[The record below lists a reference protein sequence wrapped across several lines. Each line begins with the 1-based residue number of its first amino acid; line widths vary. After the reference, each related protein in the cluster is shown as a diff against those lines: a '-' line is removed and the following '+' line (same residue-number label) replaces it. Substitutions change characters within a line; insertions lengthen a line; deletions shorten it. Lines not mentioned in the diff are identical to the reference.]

1 MSREADQATGM
12 NRPRRSEIGPDSTAR
27 TPIRRFVAT
36 LAMAL
41 FVAGATV
48 AVGAIAQAPA
58 GKEASA
64 KPSTT
69 KPTAGKP
76 STNAAQVQ
84 PAAAKG
90 SAAKPTPS
98 KPTPSKPTPSKPES
112 SKPASSKPA
121 PENATAAA
129 EPLVVPDAPKPKSAR
144 AWLVMDDATGKILAG
159 ERIDERLEPASLTK
173 VMTAYV
179 IAAELQA
186 GHIGAHDAVKMS
198 LNAWQ
203 HGGGALDG
211 RYSGFEVNKKADLT
225 EMLKAMLVQSS
236 NDVAVALA
244 EHVDGTEPAF
254 AARMNDHAK
263 RLGMEN
269 TRFTTSHGLS
279 AEGQYSTARDLA
291 VLGRAFLHDYP
302 NEYAY
307 TKIREF
313 RVGAMNPQLN
323 RNILLWRDESVDG
336 IKTGDHARAGYCML
350 TSAKRGDQRLIAV
363 VLKAASEEERA
374 VDSLA
379 LLNWGFRFYETH
391 RLYQADAVI
400 ATHKIWKGEA
410 DAVKLGLEQPLLVS
424 TPRGRYA
431 ELKPLMD
438 VPKRLIAPVKAGTP
452 IGTVRVMLDDKTVI
466 EAPLVAIESVPEGG
480 FFKRLWHEFLM
491 WWESV

>member
-1 MSREADQATGM
+1 MSREAGQATGTTQ
-12 NRPRRSEIGPDSTAR
+12 RRRTRLSDIGPCSAVPR
-27 TPIRRFVAT
+27 GVRSVGRSVALAILVAT
-36 LAMAL
+36 
-41 FVAGATV
+41 ATF
-48 AVGAIAQAPA
+48 AIGSLAQAPA
-58 GKEASA
+58 VKPSASTSTAAKSAADKAAATKPAATKPEATKTAATSATKPEA
-64 KPSTT
+64 KPEAKPPTT
-69 KPTAGKP
+69 
-76 STNAAQVQ
+76 
-84 PAAAKG
+84 AAAK
-90 SAAKPTPS
+90 
-98 KPTPSKPTPSKPES
+98 
-112 SKPASSKPA
+112 PA
-121 PENATAAA
+121 
-129 EPLVVPDAPKPKSAR
+129 VVPDAPKPKTAR

-159 ERIDERLEPASLTK
+159 QNIDERLEPASLTK

-186 GHIGAHDAVKMS
+186 GRIQAHDAVKMS
-198 LNAWQ
+198 VNAWQ
-203 HGGGALDG
+203 HGGGAVDG
-211 RYSGFEVNKKADLT
+211 RYSGFEVNKTADLT
-225 EMLKAMLVQSS
+225 EMLKGMLVQSS

-244 EHVDGTEPAF
+244 EHVAGSEPAF
-254 AARMNDHAK
+254 AALMNDYAK
-263 RLGMEN
+263 RLDLEN
-269 TRFTTSHGLS
+269 TRFATSHGLS
-279 AEGQYSTARDLA
+279 AENHYSTARDLA
-291 VLGRAFLHDYP
+291 LLGRAFVHDYP

-313 RVGAMNPQLN
+313 RVGAMNPLLN
-323 RNILLWRDESVDG
+323 RNVLLWRDESVDG

-350 TSAKRGDQRLIAV
+350 TSAKRGDQRLFAV

-400 ATHKIWKGEA
+400 ATHKIWKGET
-410 DAVKLGLEQPLLVS
+410 DTVKLGLEQPLLVS

-452 IGTVRVMLDDKTVI
+452 IGTVRVVLDGKTVI
-466 EAPLVAIESVPEGG
+466 EAPLVAMESVPEAG